1 MENEGN
7 HGAHG
12 KKFSFV
18 EITEW
23 RRGGWGQ
30 KFGYFEYT
38 AVTFYCTECQKFAI
52 KCAYLKYV

>member
-23 RRGGWGQ
+23 RRGGIEQ
-30 KFGYFEYT
+30 YPYIYNNFFL
-38 AVTFYCTECQKFAI
+38 VTLAI
-52 KCAYLKYV
+52 